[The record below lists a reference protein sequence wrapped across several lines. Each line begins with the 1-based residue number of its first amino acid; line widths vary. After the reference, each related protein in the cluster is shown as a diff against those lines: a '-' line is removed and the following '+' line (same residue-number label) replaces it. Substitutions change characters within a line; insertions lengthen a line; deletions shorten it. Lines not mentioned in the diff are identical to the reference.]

1 MPESEADAWLEVWR
15 PAGHQ
20 TVPLTGDRVRIG
32 KAASNDLVIA
42 EDPTLSRKHA
52 VVERTDSGWAVRD
65 LDSRNGTFVNGKRV
79 TAHALRHGDQMTVGA
94 SRAVFEMVTATS
106 QATI

>member
-1 MPESEADAWLEVWR
+1 
-15 PAGHQ
+15 
-20 TVPLTGDRVRIG
+20 
-32 KAASNDLVIA
+32 A

-65 LDSRNGTFVNGKRV
+65 LESRNGTFVNGKRV

-106 QATI
+106 QATIVAAGDRPKLTARERQVPAALCPLLADRASRTVH